1 MKYDPRVLGHAS
13 DKENGDLK
21 LDMVGKWAL
30 RLGLIILP
38 VAYALVDVGVGK
50 FFSDAH
56 VLVGWYISPHGYK
69 WGPLAYAWDKW
80 GLNATFF
87 FCASGRQAFP
97 LCAPVPTIGF
107 LTFFGVYSMP

>member
-1 MKYDPRVLGHAS
+1 M
-13 DKENGDLK
+13 
-21 LDMVGKWAL
+21 

-50 FFSDAH
+50 FISDAH
-56 VLVGWYISPHGYK
+56 LLVGWYISPHGYK

-87 FCASGRQAFP
+87 FAHLAGRPF
-97 LCAPVPTIGF
+97 LCAHQHQPLVFQI
-107 LTFFGVYSMP
+107 FFGVYSMPRTPL

>member
-1 MKYDPRVLGHAS
+1 MTLVRHANSAYYSSMIMKYDPRVLGHAS

-50 FFSDAH
+50 FISDAH
-56 VLVGWYISPHGYK
+56 LLVGWYISPHGHK
-69 WGPLAYAWDKW
+69 G
-80 GLNATFF
+80 GL
-87 FCASGRQAFP
+87 
-97 LCAPVPTIGF
+97 L
-107 LTFFGVYSMP
+107 LTHGTREA